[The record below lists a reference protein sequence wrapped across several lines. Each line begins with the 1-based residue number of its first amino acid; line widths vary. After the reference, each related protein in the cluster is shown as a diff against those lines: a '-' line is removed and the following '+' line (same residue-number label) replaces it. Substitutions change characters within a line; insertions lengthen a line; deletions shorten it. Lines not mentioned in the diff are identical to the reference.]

1 MVLERPIISAV
12 FGENRTKPF
21 NETKKNKYSFSM
33 NKCCCYQYSVEY
45 DIIDNKKLVNN
56 KIKMA
61 PREHQS
67 ERCLSTTSHDDTEAN
82 WNGQTGGQTDGRR
95 GPRIESGCRSD

>member
-21 NETKKNKYSFSM
+21 NETKKNKYSFII
-33 NKCCCYQYSVEY
+33 NKCQQYSVEPK
-45 DIIDNKKLVNN
+45 IIDNKKLVNN

-61 PREHQS
+61 PRGHQS
-67 ERCLSTTSHDDTEAN
+67 ERCLSTTSHDDTKAN
-82 WNGQTGGQTDGRR
+82 WNGQTGGQTDGRT
-95 GPRIESGCRSD
+95 GPRIESG